1 MKNKEKRKKILI
13 ETIGN
18 INNGY
23 EINYYVPVDYYL
35 EKIKEID
42 FMVKSIYRLIIF
54 SRYHED
60 DDLLDSFFNGMH
72 ELTELVSIKNAQME
86 AQNEDE
92 VKEYLKNLRIALD
105 FIVEEIKAHRNFEKE
120 LQLFQLYRLV
130 SPETHLLHPN
140 KYRQSLVQ
148 IGSYVCPDQ
157 SEVPMLVSDL
167 FYRMQSISNPIIR
180 AIYFHHELIRIHPFA
195 DGNGRVTRVAKN
207 WMLMYELYPPIF
219 INNSSQKK
227 EYIAS
232 LANSF
237 RELDNTNE
245 WNDFTSQFFDL
256 ELDRLL
262 LNTKN
267 LYNIVDTLGVQ
278 RGKNE

>member
-1 MKNKEKRKKILI
+1 MKLLPTEAIQ
-13 ETIGN
+13 
-18 INNGY
+18 
-23 EINYYVPVDYYL
+23 INY

-42 FMVKSIYRLIIF
+42 LMVKSIYRLIIF

-92 VKEYLKNLRIALD
+92 AKEYLKNLRIALD

-219 INNSSQKK
+219 INNSFQKK
-227 EYIAS
+227 KYIAS

-262 LNTKN
+262 LNAKN

>member
-1 MKNKEKRKKILI
+1 MKLLPI
-13 ETIGN
+13 EAIQ
-18 INNGY
+18 
-23 EINYYVPVDYYL
+23 INY

-42 FMVKSIYRLIIF
+42 YMVKSIYRLIIF

-72 ELTELVSIKNAQME
+72 ELTELLSIKNAQME

-92 VKEYLKNLRIALD
+92 AKEYLKNLRIALD
-105 FIVEEIKAHRNFEKE
+105 FMVEEIKSHRNFEKE

-130 SPETHLLHPN
+130 SPEAHSLHPN

-157 SEVPMLVSDL
+157 KEVPILVSEL
-167 FYRMQSISNPIIR
+167 FYRMQLTPNSIIK

-195 DGNGRVTRVAKN
+195 DGNGRVTRLAKN

-219 INNSSQKK
+219 INDSSQKK

-237 RELDNTNE
+237 RELNNANE
-245 WNDFTSQFFDL
+245 WNDSTLQFFDM

-262 LNTKN
+262 LNAKN
-267 LYNIVDTLGVQ
+267 LYNILDTIGTE
-278 RGKNE
+278 RKRK

>member
-1 MKNKEKRKKILI
+1 MKLLPI
-13 ETIGN
+13 EAIQ
-18 INNGY
+18 
-23 EINYYVPVDYYL
+23 INY

-42 FMVKSIYRLIIF
+42 LMVKSIYRLIIF

-92 VKEYLKNLRIALD
+92 AKEYLKNLRIALD

-130 SPETHLLHPN
+130 SPETHLLNPN

-157 SEVPMLVSDL
+157 NEVPMLVSDL

-180 AIYFHHELIRIHPFA
+180 AIYFHHELIRIHPFV

-227 EYIAS
+227 VYIAS

-237 RELDNTNE
+237 RALDNVNE
-245 WNDFTSQFFDL
+245 WSEFTSQFFEQ

-262 LNTKN
+262 INAKN
-267 LYNIVDTLGVQ
+267 LYDVINQIGAERV
-278 RGKNE
+278 KIE

>member
-1 MKNKEKRKKILI
+1 MKLLPIEKIQ
-13 ETIGN
+13 
-18 INNGY
+18 
-23 EINYYVPVDYYL
+23 INY

-54 SRYHED
+54 SRHHED
-60 DDLLDSFFNGMH
+60 DDLLNSFFNGMH

-92 VKEYLKNLRIALD
+92 AKEYLKNMRIALD
-105 FIVEEIKAHRNFEKE
+105 FIVEEIKTQVNFESE

-130 SPETHLLHPN
+130 SPETHLLNPN

-148 IGSYVCPDQ
+148 IGAYVCPDYN
-157 SEVPMLVSDL
+157 EVPALVSEL
-167 FYRMQSISNPIIR
+167 FYKMQQIPNPIIK
-180 AIYFHHELIRIHPFA
+180 AIYFHHELIRIHPFT
-195 DGNGRVTRVAKN
+195 DGNGRVTRAAKN

-219 INNSSQKK
+219 INDSSQKK
-227 EYIAS
+227 KYIAS

-237 RELDNTNE
+237 RELEIENV
-245 WNDFTSQFFDL
+245 WNDFTSQFFEQ

-262 LNTKN
+262 ISTKG
-267 LYNIVDTLGVQ
+267 LYDVINQIGSD
-278 RGKNE
+278 RSRIE

>member
-1 MKNKEKRKKILI
+1 MKLLPI
-13 ETIGN
+13 EVIQ
-18 INNGY
+18 
-23 EINYYVPVDYYL
+23 INY

-42 FMVKSIYRLIIF
+42 LMVKSIYRLIIF

-92 VKEYLKNLRIALD
+92 AKEYLKNLRIALD
-105 FIVEEIKAHRNFEKE
+105 FIVEEIKAHRNFGTEV
-120 LQLFQLYRLV
+120 QLFQLYRLV
-130 SPETHLLHPN
+130 SPETHLLNPN

-157 SEVPMLVSDL
+157 NEVPMLVSDL
-167 FYRMQSISNPIIR
+167 FYRMQSISNPIIK
-180 AIYFHHELIRIHPFA
+180 AIYFHHELIRIHPFT

-219 INNSSQKK
+219 INDSFQKK
-227 EYIAS
+227 KYIAS

-262 LNTKN
+262 LNAKN

>member
-1 MKNKEKRKKILI
+1 
-13 ETIGN
+13 
-18 INNGY
+18 
-23 EINYYVPVDYYL
+23 
-35 EKIKEID
+35 
-42 FMVKSIYRLIIF
+42 
-54 SRYHED
+54 
-60 DDLLDSFFNGMH
+60 
-72 ELTELVSIKNAQME
+72 
-86 AQNEDE
+86 
-92 VKEYLKNLRIALD
+92 
-105 FIVEEIKAHRNFEKE
+105 
-120 LQLFQLYRLV
+120 
-130 SPETHLLHPN
+130 
-140 KYRQSLVQ
+140 VQ

-219 INNSSQKK
+219 INNSFQKK
-227 EYIAS
+227 KYIAS

-262 LNTKN
+262 LNAKN
-267 LYNIVDTLGVQ
+267 LYNIVDTLGAQ

>member
-1 MKNKEKRKKILI
+1 
-13 ETIGN
+13 
-18 INNGY
+18 
-23 EINYYVPVDYYL
+23 
-35 EKIKEID
+35 
-42 FMVKSIYRLIIF
+42 MVKSIYRLIIF

-92 VKEYLKNLRIALD
+92 AKEYLKNLRIALD
-105 FIVEEIKAHRNFEKE
+105 FIVEEIKAHRNFGTEV
-120 LQLFQLYRLV
+120 QLFQLYRLV
-130 SPETHLLHPN
+130 SPETHLLNPN

-148 IGSYVCPDQ
+148 IGSYVCPHQ

-167 FYRMQSISNPIIR
+167 FYRMQYISNPIFR
-180 AIYFHHELIRIHPFA
+180 AIYFHHELIRIHPFT

-219 INNSSQKK
+219 INDSFQKK
-227 EYIAS
+227 KYIAS

-262 LNTKN
+262 LNAKN

>member
-1 MKNKEKRKKILI
+1 MKLLPI
-13 ETIGN
+13 EEIQ
-18 INNGY
+18 
-23 EINYYVPVDYYL
+23 INY

-42 FMVKSIYRLIIF
+42 FVVKSIYRLIIF

-60 DDLLDSFFNGMH
+60 DHLLDSFFNGMH

-92 VKEYLKNLRIALD
+92 AKEYFKNLRIALN
-105 FIVEEIKAHRNFEKE
+105 FIVEEIQAHRNFEKE

-157 SEVPMLVSDL
+157 SEVPMLVSNL

-180 AIYFHHELIRIHPFA
+180 AIYFHHKLNPYPSFCRWKWTS
-195 DGNGRVTRVAKN
+195 NKN
-207 WMLMYELYPPIF
+207 C
-219 INNSSQKK
+219 K
-227 EYIAS
+227 
-232 LANSF
+232 
-237 RELDNTNE
+237 ELDA
-245 WNDFTSQFFDL
+245 
-256 ELDRLL
+256 
-262 LNTKN
+262 
-267 LYNIVDTLGVQ
+267 YV
-278 RGKNE
+278 

>member
-1 MKNKEKRKKILI
+1 MKLLPI
-13 ETIGN
+13 EAIK
-18 INNGY
+18 
-23 EINYYVPVDYYL
+23 INY
-35 EKIKEID
+35 EKIKKIE

-92 VKEYLKNLRIALD
+92 AKEYLKNLRIALN
-105 FIVEEIKAHRNFEKE
+105 FIVEEIQVHRNFEKE

-180 AIYFHHELIRIHPFA
+180 AIYFHHELIRIHPFV

-207 WMLMYELYPPIF
+207 WMLMYELYPSIF

-227 EYIAS
+227 VYIAS

-237 RELDNTNE
+237 RALDNVNE
-245 WNDFTSQFFDL
+245 WSEFTSQFFEQ

-262 LNTKN
+262 INAKN
-267 LYNIVDTLGVQ
+267 LYDVINQKGAERVKI
-278 RGKNE
+278 E

>member
-1 MKNKEKRKKILI
+1 MELLAI
-13 ETIGN
+13 ETIQV
-18 INNGY
+18 
-23 EINYYVPVDYYL
+23 NY

-42 FMVKSIYRLIIF
+42 YIVKSIYQLIIF

-92 VKEYLKNLRIALD
+92 AKEYLKNLRLALD

-130 SPETHLLHPN
+130 SPETHLSHPN

-148 IGSYVCPDQ
+148 IGSYVCPDHK
-157 SEVPMLVSDL
+157 EVPILVSEL
-167 FYRMQSISNPIIR
+167 FYRMKLIPNPITK
-180 AIYFHHELIRIHPFA
+180 AVYFHHELIRIHPFT

-219 INNSSQKK
+219 IKDSSQKK
-227 EYIAS
+227 KYIAS

-237 RELDNTNE
+237 RELDNANE

-262 LNTKN
+262 LNAKN
-267 LYNIVDTLGVQ
+267 LYSIVDIIGTE
-278 RGKNE
+278 RGKKRR

>member
-1 MKNKEKRKKILI
+1 
-13 ETIGN
+13 
-18 INNGY
+18 
-23 EINYYVPVDYYL
+23 
-35 EKIKEID
+35 
-42 FMVKSIYRLIIF
+42 MVKSIYRLIIF

-92 VKEYLKNLRIALD
+92 AKEYLKNLRIALD
-105 FIVEEIKAHRNFEKE
+105 FIVEEIKAHRNFGTEV
-120 LQLFQLYRLV
+120 QLFQLYRLV
-130 SPETHLLHPN
+130 SPETHLLNPN

-148 IGSYVCPDQ
+148 IGSYVCPHQ

-167 FYRMQSISNPIIR
+167 FYGMQYISNPIFR
-180 AIYFHHELIRIHPFA
+180 AIYFHHELIRIHPFT

-219 INNSSQKK
+219 INDSFQKK
-227 EYIAS
+227 KYIAS

-262 LNTKN
+262 LNAKN

>member
-1 MKNKEKRKKILI
+1 MKLLPI
-13 ETIGN
+13 EAIQ
-18 INNGY
+18 
-23 EINYYVPVDYYL
+23 INY

-86 AQNEDE
+86 AQTEDE
-92 VKEYLKNLRIALD
+92 AKEYLKNLRIALD
-105 FIVEEIKAHRNFEKE
+105 FIVEEIKTHINFEKE

-237 RELDNTNE
+237 RALDNANE
-245 WNDFTSQFFDL
+245 WSEFTSQFFEQ

-262 LNTKN
+262 INTKS
-267 LYNIVDTLGVQ
+267 LYDVINQIGTERV
-278 RGKNE
+278 KIE

>member
-1 MKNKEKRKKILI
+1 MKLLPI
-13 ETIGN
+13 EAIQ
-18 INNGY
+18 
-23 EINYYVPVDYYL
+23 INY

-42 FMVKSIYRLIIF
+42 LMVKSIYRLIIF

-92 VKEYLKNLRIALD
+92 AKEYLNNLRIALD
-105 FIVEEIKAHRNFEKE
+105 FIVEEIKAHRNLGTEV
-120 LQLFQLYRLV
+120 QLFQLYRLV
-130 SPETHLLHPN
+130 SPETHLLNPN

-167 FYRMQSISNPIIR
+167 FYRMQSISNPIIK
-180 AIYFHHELIRIHPFA
+180 AIYFHHELIRIHPFT

-219 INNSSQKK
+219 INDSFQRKK
-227 EYIAS
+227 YIAS

-262 LNTKN
+262 LNAKN
-267 LYNIVDTLGVQ
+267 LYNIVDTLGAQ

>member
-1 MKNKEKRKKILI
+1 MKLLPI
-13 ETIGN
+13 EVIQ
-18 INNGY
+18 
-23 EINYYVPVDYYL
+23 INY

-42 FMVKSIYRLIIF
+42 LMVKSIYRLIIF

-92 VKEYLKNLRIALD
+92 AKEYLKNLRIALD
-105 FIVEEIKAHRNFEKE
+105 FIVEEIKAHRNFGTEV
-120 LQLFQLYRLV
+120 QLFQLYRLV
-130 SPETHLLHPN
+130 SPETHLLNPN

-148 IGSYVCPDQ
+148 IGSYVCPHQ

-167 FYRMQSISNPIIR
+167 FYRMQYISNPIFR
-180 AIYFHHELIRIHPFA
+180 AIYFHHELIRIHPFT

-219 INNSSQKK
+219 INDSFQKK
-227 EYIAS
+227 KYIAS

-262 LNTKN
+262 LNAKN

>member
-1 MKNKEKRKKILI
+1 MKLLPIEKIQ
-13 ETIGN
+13 
-18 INNGY
+18 
-23 EINYYVPVDYYL
+23 INY

-42 FMVKSIYRLIIF
+42 YIVKSIYRLIIF

-60 DDLLDSFFNGMH
+60 DDLLDSFFKGMH

-86 AQNEDE
+86 AQTEDD

-105 FIVEEIKAHRNFEKE
+105 FIVEEIKNHINFERE

-130 SPETHLLHPN
+130 TPETHLLHPN

-148 IGSYVCPDQ
+148 IGSYVCPDHK
-157 SEVPMLVSDL
+157 EVPILVSEL
-167 FYRMQSISNPIIR
+167 FYRMQLIPNPIIK
-180 AIYFHHELIRIHPFA
+180 AIYFHHELIRIHPFT

-227 EYIAS
+227 KYIAS

-237 RELDNTNE
+237 RELDNANE
-245 WNDFTSQFFDL
+245 WSEFTSQFFEQ

-262 LNTKN
+262 INAKS
-267 LYNIVDTLGVQ
+267 LYDVINQIGAERV
-278 RGKNE
+278 KIE

>member
-1 MKNKEKRKKILI
+1 MKLLPI
-13 ETIGN
+13 EAIQ
-18 INNGY
+18 
-23 EINYYVPVDYYL
+23 INY

-92 VKEYLKNLRIALD
+92 AKEYLKNLRIALD

-167 FYRMQSISNPIIR
+167 FYRMQTISNPIIR

-227 EYIAS
+227 VYIAS

-237 RELDNTNE
+237 RALDNTNE
-245 WNDFTSQFFDL
+245 WSEFTSQFFEH

-262 LNTKN
+262 INAKS
-267 LYNIVDTLGVQ
+267 LYDVINQIGAERV
-278 RGKNE
+278 KIE

>member
-1 MKNKEKRKKILI
+1 MKLLPI
-13 ETIGN
+13 EAIQ
-18 INNGY
+18 
-23 EINYYVPVDYYL
+23 INY

-42 FMVKSIYRLIIF
+42 FIVKSIYRLIIF

-92 VKEYLKNLRIALD
+92 AKEYLINLRIALD

-180 AIYFHHELIRIHPFA
+180 AIYFHHELIRIHPFV

-232 LANSF
+232 LSNSF
-237 RELDNTNE
+237 RELDNANE
-245 WNDFTSQFFDL
+245 WSEFTSQFFEQ

-262 LNTKN
+262 INAKN
-267 LYNIVDTLGVQ
+267 LYDVINQIGAERV
-278 RGKNE
+278 KIE